1 MGAQIEK
8 EKVVMK
14 KIVALLFIVGGT
26 LFTAATAHA
35 QSLRVTVPFDFVIDG
50 KTLPAATYT
59 VRESLPNNNTGLAF
73 IGEGHGLL
81 TQATEIDGAVTGTKL
96 VFHRVDG
103 EYFLSDVFT
112 LSGKLHFAASRQE
125 KARRAQADVQSVTIL
140 AGN

>member
-1 MGAQIEK
+1 
-8 EKVVMK
+8 MK
-14 KIVALLFIVGGT
+14 KLVALLFIVGGT

-35 QSLRVTVPFDFVIDG
+35 QALRVTVPFDFVIDG

-59 VRESLPNNNTGLAF
+59 VRESLPNDNTGLAF

-81 TQATEIDGAVTGTKL
+81 TRATEMDGTITGTKL

-103 EYFLSDVFT
+103 EYFLTDVFT
-112 LSGKLHFAASRQE
+112 LGGKLHFAASRQE
-125 KARRAQADVQSVTIL
+125 KARRAQAADVQSVTIV